1 MMKQFQEM
9 SRMIKRVNK
18 MGQKG
23 MMRGGL
29 MPPGLMPP
37 R

>member
-1 MMKQFQEM
+1 MKQFQEM
-9 SRMIKRVNK
+9 SRMMKRVSK
-18 MGQKG
+18 MGRKG
-23 MMRGGL
+23 LMRGGM